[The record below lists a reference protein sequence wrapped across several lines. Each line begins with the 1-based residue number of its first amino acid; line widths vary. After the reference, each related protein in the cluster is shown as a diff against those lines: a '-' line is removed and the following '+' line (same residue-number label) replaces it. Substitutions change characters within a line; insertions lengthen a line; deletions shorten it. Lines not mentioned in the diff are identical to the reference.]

1 MLTRTPVQDRQSSGA
16 AAAPLRCLVLVPS
29 LVRAGAETQA
39 VDLANG
45 LAASGHRMHLCCFE
59 KELDQRQ
66 RLSDAVHFHH
76 VPRNSR
82 FDRTLPDR
90 LARLI
95 DDQQIDVVQGVLQFA
110 TLLAWLAAGRSTAKP
125 AVVAAVHTTLNRGLK
140 QELQERLLYQRVLR
154 RLQAI
159 VFVCEHQQQ
168 HWIGKYP
175 ALATLSTV
183 VHNGLDP
190 ERFRHSDYSE
200 AGRRTRAELSIGPDC
215 FVVSCIAGFRPEK
228 GHRLLVDA
236 FSRVSGDAC
245 LVFAGDGA
253 LRPGIEELA
262 LQSNLGDRT
271 RFLGNIPDTRPLI
284 AASNATVLAST
295 AVETFSMAMLESMA
309 MGVPMIAPEIGG
321 LPEAIVHNETGLLF
335 PVGDTPALAARLRQ
349 VVQRPAEAARM
360 GRLAQRKLREEFTL
374 ARMVAGSERV
384 LRAAVAGRA

>member
-125 AVVAAVHTTLNRGLK
+125 AVVAAVHTTLNRGDRK
-140 QELQERLLYQRVLR
+140 
-154 RLQAI
+154 
-159 VFVCEHQQQ
+159 
-168 HWIGKYP
+168 
-175 ALATLSTV
+175 SV
-183 VHNGLDP
+183 V
-190 ERFRHSDYSE
+190 
-200 AGRRTRAELSIGPDC
+200 
-215 FVVSCIAGFRPEK
+215 
-228 GHRLLVDA
+228 
-236 FSRVSGDAC
+236 
-245 LVFAGDGA
+245 
-253 LRPGIEELA
+253 
-262 LQSNLGDRT
+262 
-271 RFLGNIPDTRPLI
+271 
-284 AASNATVLAST
+284 
-295 AVETFSMAMLESMA
+295 
-309 MGVPMIAPEIGG
+309 
-321 LPEAIVHNETGLLF
+321 
-335 PVGDTPALAARLRQ
+335 
-349 VVQRPAEAARM
+349 
-360 GRLAQRKLREEFTL
+360 
-374 ARMVAGSERV
+374 
-384 LRAAVAGRA
+384 